1 MATAEDRIDV
11 VACWFADNKAIARA
25 GFTKIT
31 RRVLAEFADRRSSP
45 ERTADGVAE
54 TLTSRERDM
63 LSLLSEGLS
72 NQEIADR
79 LFIEPMPGAAQ
90 STTTS
95 FFADTP
101 FRRRLRA
108 AGMSSSPVPTT
119 SAGGAAW

>member
-79 LFIEPMPGAAQ
+79 LFIEPSTVKYHVAGLLAKIGARDRLQAVVWA
-90 STTTS
+90 
-95 FFADTP
+95 FRNGLDATP
-101 FRRRLRA
+101 
-108 AGMSSSPVPTT
+108 
-119 SAGGAAW
+119 